1 MSIVIDTRRPIRS
14 SSSATRPLMA
24 CDQTWLIAITRSGA
38 PGDAVPLRVAQELSA
53 DPPATAAAAT
63 AASLPKERRLTGW
76 LLVDILVLDS
86 LDVLFLVPRMWSNW

>member
-1 MSIVIDTRRPIRS
+1 M
-14 SSSATRPLMA
+14 
-24 CDQTWLIAITRSGA
+24 
-38 PGDAVPLRVAQELSA
+38 AQELSA